1 MHSIAL
7 RITFPMVCL
16 DTSFVLVCVCYPLLY
31 RMGKTT
37 LLNHIAERKLTI
49 PPNIDVLLCEQ
60 EVVADDTPAFNA
72 VLNADKKR
80 LALLDE
86 EVALMA
92 AGEAGDDSGSDR
104 LQQVSDCV
112 KTVHVDTL
120 LVHRYMWSWMPL
132 GHTLPRRVL
141 DGSWLV
147 WGSLWRCSHEPHAS
161 SQEDGE

>member
-1 MHSIAL
+1 MLI
-7 RITFPMVCL
+7 
-16 DTSFVLVCVCYPLLY
+16 DTNFVIVCVYYPPLY

-86 EVALMA
+86 EVVLMA

-104 LQQVSDCV
+104 LQQVSDWV

-120 LVHRYMWSWMPL
+120 SVHRYM
-132 GHTLPRRVL
+132 
-141 DGSWLV
+141 
-147 WGSLWRCSHEPHAS
+147 
-161 SQEDGE
+161 